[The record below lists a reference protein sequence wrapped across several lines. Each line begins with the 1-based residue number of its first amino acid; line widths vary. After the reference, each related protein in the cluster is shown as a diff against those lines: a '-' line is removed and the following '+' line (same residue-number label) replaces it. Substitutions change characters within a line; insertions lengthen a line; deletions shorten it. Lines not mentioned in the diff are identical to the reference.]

1 MLYAIW
7 NKGYTD
13 MFSGEDEIYL
23 MRDGTG
29 KAVLCRGGVDI
40 EGSYNEKRIGTNLKA
55 PRRGMCSTRG

>member
-13 MFSGEDEIYL
+13 MFSGEDEIFL

-29 KAVLCRGGVDI
+29 KAVFV
-40 EGSYNEKRIGTNLKA
+40 
-55 PRRGMCSTRG
+55 PRQSGY